1 MQSKKK
7 AAPETVGAYIRV
19 STRAQD
25 YEAQRDA
32 IERAASARGHD
43 VAHWYAEKA
52 NASTAKRIELERM
65 RLAVRAGVVRTLY
78 VFRVDRLSRRGIR
91 DTLAIVE
98 ELRSCGCE
106 LVTIAD
112 GFDVHGP
119 AGEVVLAVMAWAA
132 KMETLALRERI
143 TAARTRIEEQGGAWG
158 RPRRMDPKTVEQAR
172 ARSARGETLRQIAMA
187 LKVPRA
193 TVGRALAQKP
203 MQKSWRP
210 GPLKTGGKRI

>member
-1 MQSKKK
+1 MKSKKET
-7 AAPETVGAYIRV
+7 AHQTVGAYIRV

-25 YEAQRDA
+25 YGAQRDA
-32 IERAASARGHD
+32 IERAAGARGHE
-43 VAHWYAEKA
+43 VTHWYAEKA
-52 NASTAKRIELERM
+52 NASTAKRVELERM
-65 RLAVRAGVVRTLY
+65 REDVRAGLVRTLY

-98 ELRSCGCE
+98 ELRSAGCE

-112 GFDVHGP
+112 GFAVDGP

-143 TAARTRIEEQGGAWG
+143 SAARTRIEERGGAWG

-172 ARSARGETLRQIAMA
+172 ARAARGETVRQISGA

-193 TVGRALAQKP
+193 TVWRALAQKP
-203 MQKSWRP
+203 TAKPFRP

>member
-1 MQSKKK
+1 MKSKKET
-7 AAPETVGAYIRV
+7 APETVGAYIRV

-25 YEAQRDA
+25 YESQRDA
-32 IERAASARGHD
+32 IERASSARGHC
-43 VAHWYAEKA
+43 VTHWYAEKA
-52 NASTAKRIELERM
+52 NASTAKRVELERL
-65 RLAVRAGVVRTLY
+65 REAVRAGVVQTLY

-98 ELRSCGCE
+98 ELRSAGCA
-106 LVTIAD
+106 LITIAD
-112 GFDVHGP
+112 GFDVEGP

-172 ARSARGETLRQIAMA
+172 ARSARGETVREIATAM
-187 LKVPRA
+187 KVPRA
-193 TVGRALAQKP
+193 TVGRALSQKP
-203 MQKSWRP
+203 VRKPWRP
-210 GPLKTGGKRI
+210 GPLKTGSKRV